1 MINLTP
7 TDYSILYELDLN
19 SRQTNKQL
27 AKKAKVSEQTV
38 AYRIDKMLKEGVIKK
53 FVLMTNPRRMG
64 YTHYKLY
71 LKLQNISPEKEQEFI
86 NYIKKEDNIF
96 WAGKTLGLYDYV
108 ISYLAKDLLD
118 YKEMYD
124 KIKEIWGPYVYSEE
138 LSLLTHGTLLNRS
151 YLKNSPE
158 KREIL
163 YGGIRETV
171 ILDEKDKKI
180 LHALGN
186 SARLNYIELGKI
198 TGITPDT
205 VKNRYDKLKKLG
217 AITGAKIT
225 IDEKKIGRTYTL
237 ATITLQSFDVRTQKE
252 MQSFATRYPEIIY
265 YINCIGNHNI
275 ELEMETKNNEETEQI
290 INDFRKQFFKYIK
303 NYTVLTVKE
312 ELKLNFVPF

>member
-1 MINLTP
+1 MSNLTN
-7 TDYSILYELDLN
+7 TDFTILYELDRDA
-19 SRQTNKQL
+19 RQTNKQI

-53 FVLMTNPRRMG
+53 FVLMTNPRRIS

-71 LKLQNISPEKEQEFI
+71 LKLQNISPEKEQELI
-86 NYIKKEDNIF
+86 NYIKKEDCIF

-124 KIKEIWGPYVYSEE
+124 KIKENFGQYVYSEE

-151 YLKNSPE
+151 YLKNSPN

-163 YGGIRETV
+163 YGGIKETV
-171 ILDEKDKKI
+171 KLDEKDKKI
-180 LHALGN
+180 LQALGSN
-186 SARLNYIELGKI
+186 ARLNYIELSKI

-205 VKNRYDKLKKLG
+205 IKNRYDKLKKQG
-217 AITGAKIT
+217 VITGAKIT

-237 ATITLQSFDVRTQKE
+237 ATITLQSFDIKIQKE
-252 MQSFATRYPEIIY
+252 MQSFAIRHPEIIY

-275 ELEMETKNNEETEQI
+275 ELEMETKNNEETEYI